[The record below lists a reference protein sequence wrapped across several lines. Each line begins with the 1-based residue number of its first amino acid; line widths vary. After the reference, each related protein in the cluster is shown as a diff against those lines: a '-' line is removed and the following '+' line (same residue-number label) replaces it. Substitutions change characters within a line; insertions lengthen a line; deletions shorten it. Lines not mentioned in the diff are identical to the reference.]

1 MAQKNS
7 CTLRHPI
14 VITMS
19 APRFYELKVK
29 DIRPETNDC
38 VSVALEVPE
47 ELSSI
52 FLFQPGQYL
61 TFRKHIEGAEVRRSY
76 SICTSPREGELR
88 VAIKQVE
95 GGKFSCFANSLL
107 KKGEILD
114 VMSPM
119 GRFSPHKSEEQ
130 ATKGKQYLAFVA
142 GSGITPVM
150 SIMRH
155 ILEEE
160 ADSQFTLV
168 YGNRNRNTIIFRE
181 AIEGLKNRF
190 MDRLRVYHV
199 LSRELMDVPLFNGRI
214 DAQKCTDF
222 CNTLVDIQKM
232 DEAFL
237 CGPEEMILSVR
248 QQLTDLGMPTSNIH
262 MELFSSPDQPQ
273 RKHESWKKDHAKDE
287 GPTSKVSIR
296 LDGVTFDIDL
306 AFNGDNILD
315 AALAHGADLPYAC
328 KGGVC
333 STCRAKVVE
342 GAVDMEVN
350 YALEP
355 DEVAKGFVLT
365 CQSHPTTDRV
375 VIDFDAR

>member
-1 MAQKNS
+1 
-7 CTLRHPI
+7 
-14 VITMS
+14 MS

-29 DIRPETNDC
+29 DVRPETADC
-38 VSVALEVPE
+38 VSIALEVPE
-47 ELSSI
+47 ELREI
-52 FLFQPGQYL
+52 FKFQPGQYL
-61 TFRKHIEGAEVRRSY
+61 TFRKHLDGAEVRRSY
-76 SICTSPREGELR
+76 SICVSPREGELR
-88 VAIKQVE
+88 VAVKQVE
-95 GGKFSCFANSLL
+95 GGKFSGYANTDL
-107 KKGEILD
+107 KKGEVLE

-119 GRFSPHKSEEQ
+119 GKFSP
-130 ATKGKQYLAFVA
+130 KGLEKPAKQYLAFVA

-155 ILEEE
+155 VLEDE

-168 YGNRNRNTIIFRE
+168 YGNKNRNTIIFRE

-190 MDRLRVYHV
+190 MNRLRVYHV

-222 CNTLVDIQKM
+222 ASSLIDVKGM

-237 CGPEEMILSVR
+237 CGPEDMILSVR
-248 QQLTDLGMPTSNIH
+248 ERLIELGMPAPQVH
-262 MELFSSPDQPQ
+262 LELFSSPDQPQ
-273 RKHESWKKDHAKDE
+273 RKHEEWKKEHAKEE
-287 GPTSKVSIR
+287 GPMSKVSIR
-296 LDGVTFDIDL
+296 LDGVTFDLDL

-333 STCRAKVVE
+333 STCRAKVTE
-342 GAVDMEVN
+342 GAVHMEVN

-355 DEVAKGFVLT
+355 DEVKRGFVLT

-375 VIDFDAR
+375 VVDFDAR